1 MNIETALRI
10 GIVVFVAVAGW
21 WVVKHP
27 NRSRT
32 HPSRVRLPKLI
43 PIAGW
48 TLTIAGA
55 LAEALTL
62 AVPNPELGM
71 HITAIA
77 MIVGGGALV
86 LMYSNF
92 YVAAEREAV
101 HFRTLLGSEKSIA
114 YDQISEVS
122 RYQMGGKS
130 HLKVVANDGTTLDL
144 DEQMYDLSPM
154 LQHLQLRGITPR

>member
-1 MNIETALRI
+1 MSIETALRI
-10 GIVVFVAVAGW
+10 GIVVFVIAAGW

-43 PIAGW
+43 PIVGWALIVAG
-48 TLTIAGA
+48 L
-55 LAEALTL
+55 LAEAFTF
-62 AVPNPELGM
+62 AVSNPELGM

-77 MIVGGGALV
+77 MIVGGGVLV
-86 LMYSNF
+86 LMYRSF
-92 YVAAEREAV
+92 YVAAEAEVV
-101 HFRTLLGSEKSIA
+101 HFRTLLGREKAIV

-122 RYQMGGKS
+122 RYQMNGKS
-130 HLKVVANDGTTLDL
+130 YVKVVANDGTTLNL